1 MGERGVVLLVSVR
14 LSKSFCLRWHLEAGK
29 WRSVLPSLQ
38 IYWFFSC
45 YFSFAR
51 LFKADDRQA
60 LLVLMTQQL
69 SVSSSPWAL
78 CLKTC
83 QSTVMDNK
91 SCASD
96 SSHSVP
102 PPVLRSFHTWACLI
116 LTVILGGESWYHLYF
131 KGEEAETSY
140 TRIQANFTY
149 CMLTVC

>member
-1 MGERGVVLLVSVR
+1 MGKRGVVLLVSVS
-14 LSKSFCLRWHLEAGK
+14 LSKSFGLRWHLEAGK
-29 WRSVLPSLQ
+29 WRSVLPGLQ
-38 IYWFFSC
+38 IYWFFSS
-45 YFSFAR
+45 YFSFAH

-69 SVSSSPWAL
+69 SVSSSPRAL
-78 CLKTC
+78 CLNTC
-83 QSTVMDNK
+83 QSTVVDDK
-91 SCASD
+91 SCVSD

-116 LTVILGGESWYHLYF
+116 LPVILGGESWYHLCF

-140 TRIQANFTY
+140 TRIQANFIY